1 MTTEV
6 RIRVPFEPRPW
17 QQRFFV
23 NAKRFNVLVVHR
35 RGGKTVLAIMWL
47 IDGAL
52 RCSRPLGR
60 FGYIAPEL
68 KQAREIAWDY
78 LKFYTADIPHA
89 VSNET
94 NMTITFGNGARISLY
109 GADNPDRIRGSYF
122 DRVVLD
128 EVAQM
133 KPTLWGQVV
142 RPMLADR
149 EGEALFIGTPKGINL
164 FSERY
169 NFARAHPGTWHCAL
183 LAYHDTGALNE
194 AEVASMREELTDNEF
209 AQEMLCDFSA
219 STHNSLISMAEVER
233 AFDRALADADFSWSP
248 KIMGVDTAWM
258 GADRSAIA
266 RRQGQA
272 LLSIKS
278 YRQLDPMELVTTV
291 SGQAASWHPDAIF
304 VDAGFLPGI
313 YQGVT
318 NLGYKALP
326 VLFGDAANE
335 PRFANKRA
343 EMWFAV
349 RDWVRSGGA
358 MPRSTE
364 LAQDLCAP
372 TYKVNANGKIIL
384 ESKEDMR
391 TRGLPSP
398 DLGDALAVTFAYPVA
413 ARDPRTGLVPD
424 TNRAKTVY
432 PATGA

>member
-1 MTTEV
+1 VTRE
-6 RIRVPFEPRPW
+6 IRTKLSFEPRTW
-17 QQRFFV
+17 QRRFFV

-35 RGGKTVLAIMWL
+35 RGGKTVSAIMWL
-47 IDGAL
+47 IDGAC
-52 RCSRPLGR
+52 RCELALGR

-78 LKFYTADIPHA
+78 LKFYTKDIPHSVA
-89 VSNET
+89 NET
-94 NMTITFGNGARISLY
+94 NLTVTFGNGAKISLY
-109 GADNPDRIRGSYF
+109 GADKPDRIRGSYF

-133 KPTLWGQVV
+133 KTTLWGQVI

-169 NFARAHPGTWHCAL
+169 NFARAHPDTWYSEL
-183 LAYHDTGALNE
+183 LTYHDSGALSE
-194 AEVASMREELTDNEF
+194 SEVAAMREDMTDNEF

-219 STHNSLISMAEVER
+219 STSNALISMAEVEES
-233 AFDRALADADFSWSP
+233 FDRGLADHDFNWSP
-248 KIMGVDTAWM
+248 RVMGVDTAWM
-258 GADRSAIA
+258 GNDRSAIA

-272 LLSIKS
+272 LLALRS
-278 YRQLDPMELVTTV
+278 YRQLGPMELVTTV
-291 SGQAASWHPDAIF
+291 CGQAATWQPDCIF

-326 VLFGDAANE
+326 VMFGDPPDE

-343 EMWFAV
+343 EMWFGI
-349 RDWVRSGGA
+349 RDWVRGGGA

-372 TYKVNANGKIIL
+372 TYKVNANGKILL

-391 TRGLPSP
+391 SRGLPSP

-413 ARDPRTGLVPD
+413 ARDPRTGRPRD
-424 TNRAKTVY
+424 TRQAKTVY
-432 PATGA
+432 PPS